1 MSSIS
6 LISLIQTFKTIL
18 CLLYLLIS
26 IWSRKYLVKSLILIL
41 IWWKAMIVMI
51 KAIKASVLSV
61 SNESCSSVLYKTT
74 SAMKKII
81 ISLLTMTTKTIV
93 RITFSVLMNDSC
105 HWCENQTILITL
117 ISNLM
122 NKSLIPA
129 LLKAL
134 VNTYTTRMFI
144 SLWINYRLL
153 HSLKISMSYKSLYQ
167 SVYVN
172 QHCFNISLNLLR
184 WNKNS

>member
-1 MSSIS
+1 
-6 LISLIQTFKTIL
+6 
-18 CLLYLLIS
+18 
-26 IWSRKYLVKSLILIL
+26 L
-41 IWWKAMIVMI
+41 IWQKTVIAMI
-51 KAIKASVLSV
+51 KAIKTSILFI
-61 SNESCSSVLYKTT
+61 SNESCSLILYETT

-81 ISLLTMTTKTIV
+81 ISLLTITMKTIV

-117 ISNLM
+117 TSNLM
-122 NKSLIPA
+122 NKSLILA

-134 VNTYTTRMFI
+134 VNMYIIRMFI
-144 SLWINYRLL
+144 SLWINYEFL
-153 HSLKISMSYKSLYQ
+153 HSLKILMPYKLLYQ